1 MSNLVQSIINAPRSI
16 KGLKPL
22 AYWAFR
28 EDVKLTFDG
37 NKVTVVTA
45 PILGVISGVKFFMNA
60 GGEQVVS
67 EDNFNGFKHKFT
79 AVINDG
85 GEVLDGM
92 DDIVL
97 FVEANDGTKYVLGA
111 KYGLWKTTQASMAN
125 DNLSTT
131 AVEFTSRE
139 GMEETSGDYYL
150 VADITGIITTYTY
163 EVISGLQI
171 AKGGV
176 IKLTVDSDKT
186 GYVVA
191 PDKSVIT
198 STSGVIN
205 TTWTGI
211 AGNAKIITPKNTSFL
226 DITGSG
232 FIGELKSYF
241 MSSFVADNCDSLT
254 GISLFAQNAHYFDC
268 HGSDSI
274 KNIYAPMATVIYAN
288 DCSLTANSIGDFLFA
303 AAQNNPAVAGIAKF
317 SGGTNAGIV
326 AVSQYMSNDP
336 TDNGNWLSDFIRYN
350 LPNWTI
356 TLNP

>member
-28 EDVKLTFDG
+28 EDVKLIFDG

-125 DNLSTT
+125 ENLSTT

-150 VADITGIITTYTY
+150 LADITGIITTDTY
-163 EVISGLQI
+163 EAISGLQI
-171 AKGGV
+171 SNGGAM
-176 IKLTVDSDKT
+176 KLTVDSDKT
-186 GYVVA
+186 CYIVA
-191 PDKSVIT
+191 PDKSIIT
-198 STSGVIN
+198 STNGVIN
-205 TTWTGI
+205 TTWNGY
-211 AGNAKIITPKNTSFL
+211 AGNVKLIVPKNSSKFNIENSGYQGALKTNSIVAVSCDNCNLLTSVSAYNRIPFVYFALCQSVTSF
-226 DITGSG
+226 
-232 FIGELKSYF
+232 
-241 MSSFVADNCDSLT
+241 
-254 GISLFAQNAHYFDC
+254 
-268 HGSDSI
+268 
-274 KNIYAPMATVIYAN
+274 YAPLTTIVYGDHCA
-288 DCSLTANSIGDFLFA
+288 LTAKAIGDFLIA
-303 AAQNNPAVAGIAKF
+303 ASQNNPTANGRANF
-317 SGGTNAGIV
+317 SG
-326 AVSQYMSNDP
+326 
-336 TDNGNWLSDFIRYN
+336 
-350 LPNWTI
+350 
-356 TLNP
+356 